1 MSGLVHFPSA
11 LALEVGVVPFVLAT
25 PHHAAAEVV
34 EQIDQA
40 VAIALATASGG
51 ATPAIGTTAASATL
65 SRVCGPKLPPLQ

>member
-25 PHHAAAEVV
+25 PHHAAAEVIK
-34 EQIDQA
+34 QIDQA
-40 VAIALATASGG
+40 TVSALATASGG

-65 SRVCGPKLPPLQ
+65 SRVWGPKVPPMQ